1 MLRLGANI
9 ISVIFH
15 PLFMVPYVLG
25 LLLVIN
31 PYLFSIQDSKSKG
44 IILLSVFFL
53 SVFFPLFGILM
64 LKLVGLTKS
73 MQMNDREERIGPL
86 IITSIFYLWLFVN
99 IRNNPGIP
107 EAFNAFTLGATIGIF
122 FAFFINNFS
131 KISLHG
137 VGVGGLLAGTFMIR
151 FFFSYEEFLLNL
163 GPLGTFLI
171 NVDILL
177 MAAILI
183 AGMVCSAR
191 LYLNAHKESDLY
203 GGFVVGV
210 FSQLIAYIIIL

>member
-1 MLRLGANI
+1 MLRIGANI

-15 PLFMVPYVLG
+15 PLFMVPYILG

-31 PYLFSIQDSKSKG
+31 PYLFSIQDNKSKG
-44 IILLSVFFL
+44 IILISVFFL

-64 LKLVGLTKS
+64 LRLVGLSKS
-73 MQMNDREERIGPL
+73 IQMNEREERIGPL

-122 FAFFINNFS
+122 VAFFINNFS

-137 VGVGGLLAGTFMIR
+137 VGVGGMLAGIFMIR
-151 FFFSYEEFLLNL
+151 FFFSYEEVLLNL
-163 GPLGTFLI
+163 GPIGTFLI
-171 NVDILL
+171 NVDVFL
-177 MAAILI
+177 MLAILI
-183 AGMVCSAR
+183 TGLVCTSR

-203 GGFVVGV
+203 GGVLVGI
-210 FSQLIAYIIIL
+210 FSQIIAYIIIL

>member
-25 LLLVIN
+25 LLMVIN

-122 FAFFINNFS
+122 IAFFINNFS

-137 VGVGGLLAGTFMIR
+137 VGVGGLLAGIFMIR
-151 FFFSYEEFLLNL
+151 FLFSYEEILLNL

-177 MAAILI
+177 MASILI
-183 AGMVCSAR
+183 AGMVCTAR

-203 GGFVVGV
+203 GGFVVGI